1 VIEVVTVSHNVYIIT
16 IACHFLKRLLA
27 ILFLLL
33 LLFNTVGYRLYFY
46 YAQQMADKALMASL
60 DEGAYDHKD
69 LMVIKVPLTLPY
81 QTDWKD
87 FERVDGEIDINGET
101 YKYVKRKVVSGE
113 LVLLCLPDHHKT
125 KLENAKDEF
134 FKLVNNMQSQAPA
147 KNTTPVGKVNFSN
160 ILSDF
165 DRQQADLLFYS
176 CKITEKVFVPFVSAN
191 HIAPVILMP
200 TRPPE
205 MLDDRC

>member
-1 VIEVVTVSHNVYIIT
+1 LLAI
-16 IACHFLKRLLA
+16 FLKRLLA

-69 LMVIKVPLTLPY
+69 LMVIKVPLSLPY
-81 QTDWKD
+81 QSDWKD

-101 YKYVKRKVVSGE
+101 YRYVKRKVMNGA
-113 LVLLCLPDHHKT
+113 LVLLCLPDHHRT

-147 KNTTPVGKVNFSN
+147 KNTTSSGKVHFTN

-165 DRQQADLLFYS
+165 DKQQADWLVFSL
-176 CKITEKVFVPFVSAN
+176 KNVEKVFAPFLKAN
-191 HIAPVILMP
+191 HIAPTILKP
-200 TRPPE
+200 IQPPE
-205 MLDDRC
+205 A